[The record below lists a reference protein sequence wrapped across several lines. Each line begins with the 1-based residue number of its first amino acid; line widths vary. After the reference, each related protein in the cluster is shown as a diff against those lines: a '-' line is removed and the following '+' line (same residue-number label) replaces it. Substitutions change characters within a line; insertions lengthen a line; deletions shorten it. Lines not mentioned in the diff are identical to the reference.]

1 MRLGFIG
8 LGTMGRHMARNLMAG
23 GHAMAVFA
31 RRAASAQPLVD
42 AGATSCA
49 SPAAVA
55 EQSDVI
61 FTMVTGTSD
70 VQQVVLGSDADEP
83 GTGIVDGARPG
94 SLVIDMS
101 TIDPTATRAMAKLLA
116 ARGVD
121 MLDAPVSG
129 GPQGAADASLTI
141 MVGGPVP
148 AFERARPL
156 FALLGT
162 TVTHLG
168 ASGAGHTTKAC
179 HQLALLVTAQ
189 GAAEALTLAGRCG
202 LDVEQV
208 RTVLMGG
215 VASSRVLEL
224 FGTRMASRDFSAGI
238 ESRLYHKD
246 MDIALSLAHDR
257 GAVLPAAAVTMQSV
271 NGLMGR
277 GRGRDDLSAMITVL
291 EDAAGG
297 ATPDAP
303 DGSKPNE

>member
-1 MRLGFIG
+1 MQLGFIG
-8 LGTMGRHMARNLMAG
+8 LGTMGRQMARNLMAA

-31 RRAASAQPLVD
+31 RRATSAQPFVE

-70 VQQVVLGSDADEP
+70 VQQVVLGGDEP
-83 GTGIVDGARPG
+83 GMGIVDGARPG

-101 TIDPTATRAMAKLLA
+101 TIDPTATRAMAEVLA

-129 GPQGAADASLTI
+129 GPQGAADSSLTI

-156 FALLGT
+156 FELLGT

-179 HQLALLVTAQ
+179 NQLALLVTAQ

-208 RTVLMGG
+208 RQVLRGG
-215 VASSRVLEL
+215 VASSRVLDL

-246 MDIALSLAHDR
+246 MDIALRLAHDR

-277 GRGRDDLSAMITVL
+277 GRGRDDLSAVITVL

-297 ATPDAP
+297 ATPDPP

>member
-1 MRLGFIG
+1 MQLGFIG
-8 LGTMGRHMARNLMAG
+8 LGTMGRQVARNLIAG

-31 RRAASAQPLVD
+31 RRATSAQPLVD
-42 AGATSCA
+42 VGATFCA

-70 VQQVVLGSDADEP
+70 VQQVVLGGDEP

-101 TIDPTATRAMAKLLA
+101 TIDPTATRAMAKVLA

-208 RTVLMGG
+208 RKVLMGG
-215 VASSRVLEL
+215 VASSRVLDL

-277 GRGRDDLSAMITVL
+277 GRGRDDLSALITVL

-303 DGSKPNE
+303 NGSKPNE

>member
-1 MRLGFIG
+1 MQLGFIG
-8 LGTMGRHMARNLMAG
+8 LGTMGRPMARNLVAG

-31 RRAASAQPLVD
+31 RRAESARPLID
-42 AGATSCA
+42 LGAALCA

-70 VQQVVLGSDADEP
+70 VQQVVLGGDEL

-101 TIDPTATRAMAKLLA
+101 TIDPTATRAMAEVLA

-141 MVGGPVP
+141 MVGGPTP

-156 FALLGT
+156 FELLGT

-168 ASGAGHTTKAC
+168 PSGAGHTTKAC
-179 HQLALLVTAQ
+179 NQLALLVTAQ
-189 GAAEALTLAGRCG
+189 GAAEALTLAGKCG

-208 RTVLMGG
+208 RKVLMGG
-215 VASSRVLEL
+215 VASSRVLDL

-246 MDIALSLAHDR
+246 MDIALGLAHDR

-271 NGLMGR
+271 NGLIGR
-277 GRGRDDLSAMITVL
+277 GRGRDDLSAVITVL

-297 ATPDAP
+297 DSPDVP
-303 DGSKPNE
+303 NGSKSNE

>member
-1 MRLGFIG
+1 MQLGFIG
-8 LGTMGRHMARNLMAG
+8 LGTMGRQVARNLIAG

-31 RRAASAQPLVD
+31 RRATSAQPLVD
-42 AGATSCA
+42 VGATFCA

-70 VQQVVLGSDADEP
+70 VQQVVLGGDEP
-83 GTGIVDGARPG
+83 GTGVVDGARPG

-101 TIDPTATRAMAKLLA
+101 TIDPTATRAMAKVLA

-168 ASGAGHTTKAC
+168 ASGAGHTTKVC

-208 RTVLMGG
+208 RKVLMGG
-215 VASSRVLEL
+215 VASSRVLDL

-277 GRGRDDLSAMITVL
+277 GRGRDDLSALITVL

-303 DGSKPNE
+303 NGSKPNE

>member
-1 MRLGFIG
+1 MQLGFIG
-8 LGTMGRHMARNLMAG
+8 LGTMGRQVARNLIAG

-31 RRAASAQPLVD
+31 RRATSAQPLVD
-42 AGATSCA
+42 VGATFCA

-70 VQQVVLGSDADEP
+70 VQQVVLGGDEP
-83 GTGIVDGARPG
+83 GTGVVDGARPG

-101 TIDPTATRAMAKLLA
+101 TIDPTATRAMAKVLA

-208 RTVLMGG
+208 RKVLMGG
-215 VASSRVLEL
+215 VASSRVLDL

-277 GRGRDDLSAMITVL
+277 GRGRDDLSALITVL

-303 DGSKPNE
+303 NGSKPNE

>member
-1 MRLGFIG
+1 MQLGFIG
-8 LGTMGRHMARNLMAG
+8 LGTMGRPMARNLVAG

-31 RRAASAQPLVD
+31 RRAESARSLVD
-42 AGATSCA
+42 LGAALCA

-70 VQQVVLGSDADEP
+70 VQQVVLGGDEL

-101 TIDPTATRAMAKLLA
+101 TIDPTATRAMAEVLA

-141 MVGGPVP
+141 MVGGPTP

-156 FALLGT
+156 FELLGT

-168 ASGAGHTTKAC
+168 PSGAGHTTKAC
-179 HQLALLVTAQ
+179 NQLALLVTAQ

-208 RTVLMGG
+208 RKVLMGG
-215 VASSRVLEL
+215 VARLQRRHRV
-224 FGTRMASRDFSAGI
+224 A
-238 ESRLYHKD
+238 
-246 MDIALSLAHDR
+246 ALSQGHEHR
-257 GAVLPAAAVTMQSV
+257 PGPRPRP
-271 NGLMGR
+271 GCG
-277 GRGRDDLSAMITVL
+277 
-291 EDAAGG
+291 AAGCGGDHAVSQRSYG
-297 ATPDAP
+297 ARARA
-303 DGSKPNE
+303 

>member
-1 MRLGFIG
+1 MQLGFIG
-8 LGTMGRHMARNLMAG
+8 LGTMGRPMARNLVAG

-31 RRAASAQPLVD
+31 RRAESARSLVD
-42 AGATSCA
+42 LGAALCA

-70 VQQVVLGSDADEP
+70 VQQVVLGGDGL

-101 TIDPTATRAMAKLLA
+101 TIDPTATRAMAEVLA

-141 MVGGPVP
+141 MVGGPTP

-156 FALLGT
+156 FELLGT

-168 ASGAGHTTKAC
+168 PSGAGHTTKAC
-179 HQLALLVTAQ
+179 NQLALLVTAQ

-208 RTVLMGG
+208 RKVLMGG
-215 VASSRVLEL
+215 VASSRVLDL

-246 MDIALSLAHDR
+246 MDIALGLAHDR

-277 GRGRDDLSAMITVL
+277 GRGRDDLSAVITVL

-297 ATPDAP
+297 DSPDVP
-303 DGSKPNE
+303 NGSKSNE

>member
-1 MRLGFIG
+1 MQLGFIG
-8 LGTMGRHMARNLMAG
+8 LGTMGRQMARNLIAG

-31 RRAASAQPLVD
+31 RRATSAQPLVD
-42 AGATSCA
+42 VGATFCA

-70 VQQVVLGSDADEP
+70 VQQVVLGGDEP
-83 GTGIVDGARPG
+83 GTGVVDGARPG

-101 TIDPTATRAMAKLLA
+101 TIDPTATRAMAKVLA

-208 RTVLMGG
+208 RKVLMGG
-215 VASSRVLEL
+215 VASSRVLDL

-277 GRGRDDLSAMITVL
+277 GRGRDDLSALITVL

-303 DGSKPNE
+303 NGSKPNE

>member
-1 MRLGFIG
+1 MQLGFIG
-8 LGTMGRHMARNLMAG
+8 LGTMGRQMARNLIAG

-31 RRAASAQPLVD
+31 RRATSAQSLVD
-42 AGATSCA
+42 VGATFCA

-70 VQQVVLGSDADEP
+70 VQQVVLGGDEP
-83 GTGIVDGARPG
+83 GTGVVDGARPG

-101 TIDPTATRAMAKLLA
+101 TIDPTATRAMAKVLA

-189 GAAEALTLAGRCG
+189 GAAEALTLARRCG

-208 RTVLMGG
+208 RKVLMGG
-215 VASSRVLEL
+215 VASSRVLDL

-277 GRGRDDLSAMITVL
+277 GRGRDDLSALITVL

-303 DGSKPNE
+303 NGSKPNE

>member
-1 MRLGFIG
+1 MQLGFIG
-8 LGTMGRHMARNLMAG
+8 LGTMGRQMARNLIAG

-31 RRAASAQPLVD
+31 RRATSAQPLVD
-42 AGATSCA
+42 VGATFCA

-70 VQQVVLGSDADEP
+70 VQQVVLGGDEP

-101 TIDPTATRAMAKLLA
+101 TIDPTATRAMAKVLA

-208 RTVLMGG
+208 RKVLMGG
-215 VASSRVLEL
+215 VASSRVLDL

-277 GRGRDDLSAMITVL
+277 GRGRDDLSALITVL

-303 DGSKPNE
+303 NGSKPNE

>member
-1 MRLGFIG
+1 MQLGFIG
-8 LGTMGRHMARNLMAG
+8 LGTMGRCMARNLVAG

-31 RRAASAQPLVD
+31 RRVESAQPLIDV
-42 AGATSCA
+42 GATLCV

-55 EQSDVI
+55 AQSDVI

-70 VQQVVLGSDADEP
+70 VQQVVLGGDEP

-101 TIDPTATRAMAKLLA
+101 TIDPTATRAMAEVLA

-129 GPQGAADASLTI
+129 GPQGASDASLTI

-156 FALLGT
+156 FELLGA

-168 ASGAGHTTKAC
+168 PSGAGHTTKAC
-179 HQLALLVTAQ
+179 NQLALLVTAQ

-208 RTVLMGG
+208 RKVLMGG
-215 VASSRVLEL
+215 VASSRVLDL

-277 GRGRDDLSAMITVL
+277 GRGRDDLSAVITVL

-297 ATPDAP
+297 GVPDASN
-303 DGSKPNE
+303 GSKSNE

>member
-1 MRLGFIG
+1 MQLGFIG
-8 LGTMGRHMARNLMAG
+8 LGTMGRQMARNLMAA

-31 RRAASAQPLVD
+31 RRATSAQPFVE

-70 VQQVVLGSDADEP
+70 VQQVVLGGDEP
-83 GTGIVDGARPG
+83 GMGIVDGARPG

-101 TIDPTATRAMAKLLA
+101 TIDPTATRAMAEVLA

-156 FALLGT
+156 FELLGT

-168 ASGAGHTTKAC
+168 GSGAGHTTKAC
-179 HQLALLVTAQ
+179 NQLALLVTAQ

-208 RTVLMGG
+208 RQVLMGG
-215 VASSRVLEL
+215 VASSRVLDL

-246 MDIALSLAHDR
+246 MDIALRLAHDR

-277 GRGRDDLSAMITVL
+277 GRGRDDLSAVITVL

-297 ATPDAP
+297 ATPDPP